1 MENRVKKVIAEILD
15 IEISSINDNTSPETI
30 ESWDSLKQMNII
42 VALEEEFD
50 IEFSDE
56 DIVEML
62 NFRLICEAIK
72 PALPVTTIFI
82 LCLF

>member
-72 PALPVTTIFI
+72 EK
-82 LCLF
+82 C

>member
-15 IEISSINDNTSPETI
+15 IEINSINDNTSPETI

-62 NFRLICEAIK
+62 NFRLICEVVRGS
-72 PALPVTTIFI
+72 LS
-82 LCLF
+82 

>member
-15 IEISSINDNTSPETI
+15 IEINSINDNTSPETV

-62 NFRLICEAIK
+62 SFRLICEAIK
-72 PALPVTTIFI
+72 EK
-82 LCLF
+82 C

>member
-15 IEISSINDNTSPETI
+15 IEISSINDNTSPETV

-56 DIVEML
+56 DIIEML
-62 NFRLICEAIK
+62 NFRLICEVVK
-72 PALPVTTIFI
+72 EK
-82 LCLF
+82 C

>member
-62 NFRLICEAIK
+62 NFRLICEVVRGS
-72 PALPVTTIFI
+72 LS
-82 LCLF
+82 

>member
-42 VALEEEFD
+42 VELEEEFD

-62 NFRLICEAIK
+62 NFRLICEVVRGS
-72 PALPVTTIFI
+72 LS
-82 LCLF
+82 

>member
-15 IEISSINDNTSPETI
+15 IEISSINDNTSPETV

-72 PALPVTTIFI
+72 EK
-82 LCLF
+82 C

>member
-62 NFRLICEAIK
+62 NFRLIIQLLELK
-72 PALPVTTIFI
+72 YRD
-82 LCLF
+82 

>member
-15 IEISSINDNTSPETI
+15 IEINSINDNTSPETV

-62 NFRLICEAIK
+62 NFRLICEVVGEK
-72 PALPVTTIFI
+72 
-82 LCLF
+82 C

>member
-15 IEISSINDNTSPETI
+15 IEINSINDNTSPETV

-62 NFRLICEAIK
+62 NFRLICEVVRGS
-72 PALPVTTIFI
+72 LS
-82 LCLF
+82 

>member
-15 IEISSINDNTSPETI
+15 IEINSINDNTSPETI

-72 PALPVTTIFI
+72 EK
-82 LCLF
+82 C

>member
-1 MENRVKKVIAEILD
+1 MESRVKKVIAEILD

-56 DIVEML
+56 DIIEML

-72 PALPVTTIFI
+72 EK
-82 LCLF
+82 C

>member
-15 IEISSINDNTSPETI
+15 IEISSINDNTSPETV

-62 NFRLICEAIK
+62 NFRLICEVVRGS
-72 PALPVTTIFI
+72 LS
-82 LCLF
+82 

>member
-1 MENRVKKVIAEILD
+1 MENRIKKVMSDILNID
-15 IEISSINDNTSPETI
+15 VSSINDNTSPENV

-56 DIVEML
+56 DIIEML
-62 NFRLICEAIK
+62 NFRLICSIVK
-72 PALPVTTIFI
+72 QYL
-82 LCLF
+82 